1 MFRLPEAWVWDF
13 WLADDGQKYHLF
25 FLYASRALGNPDLR
39 HYRASIG
46 HAVSDDLINWDR
58 VVDALVRSDAPA
70 FDDLATWTGSVVRD
84 PGDDTWYM
92 FYTGATQTPA
102 GNVQKIGYA
111 TSQDL
116 FTWRR
121 GPANPIL
128 QAEPPWYEKLADGTW
143 HDEAFRDPWVLQ
155 DPQGNGWHML
165 ITARTNHGPT
175 DNRGVIGH
183 AWSPDLEAW
192 QLRPPL
198 SAPGQGFAQ
207 LEVVQTARVD
217 GQDLLMFSAL
227 AKDMSAARARGRRA
241 GCGSRGPTHRS
252 APTTLPTPNS
262 SPTVTD
268 TSVGSS
274 TSRQPAESSSSPS
287 ITTPTTAASL
297 ARSAIPRKLTGTAT
311 DCSFPR
317 SGCVAP
323 AARAS
328 SAWPPRDMG
337 CTRRPRPSSTLRGGD
352 HQHRQQRLGAI
363 LERDLPGREPRVAL
377 RRIPGSP
384 GRAGRQDQARDTQD
398 AAGGRCRGTR

>member
-39 HYRASIG
+39 YYRASVG
-46 HAVSDDLINWDR
+46 HAVSDDLVSWDR

-84 PGDDTWYM
+84 PGDGTWYM
-92 FYTGATQTPA
+92 FYTGAPQTPA

-116 FTWRR
+116 LTWRR
-121 GPANPIL
+121 APANPIL

-183 AWSPDLEAW
+183 AWSPDLKAW

-198 SAPGQGFAQ
+198 SEPNQGFAQ
-207 LEVVQTARVD
+207 MEVVHTARPL
-217 GQDLLMFSAL
+217 QH
-227 AKDMSAARARGRRA
+227 RR
-241 GCGSRGPTHRS
+241 RPTAHQQRPIRRS
-252 APTTLPTPNS
+252 APRPAGGRPNPLPR
-262 SPTVTD
+262 V
-268 TSVGSS
+268 
-274 TSRQPAESSSSPS
+274 
-287 ITTPTTAASL
+287 
-297 ARSAIPRKLTGTAT
+297 
-311 DCSFPR
+311 
-317 SGCVAP
+317 
-323 AARAS
+323 
-328 SAWPPRDMG
+328 PP
-337 CTRRPRPSSTLRGGD
+337 RRPR
-352 HQHRQQRLGAI
+352 RQ
-363 LERDLPGREPRVAL
+363 L
-377 RRIPGSP
+377 RRRDQRSPGSSL
-384 GRAGRQDQARDTQD
+384 GRQPT
-398 AAGGRCRGTR
+398 AALTGQGPWMRLAGTVSTRYV